1 MNTWRLQYQ
10 EWRPEE
16 QSLREALCT
25 LGNGYFATRGA
36 AEESGANDTHYPG
49 TYLAS
54 GYNRLQSEINGKTI
68 ENEDLVNWPN
78 WLCLTFRI
86 EGEDWFNLQEV
97 NVQDFDQ
104 VLDVQQGLLERKLT
118 FTDAQG
124 RSTSL
129 LSRRFVSMNDEHI
142 AGIQWVLKAE
152 NWSGNIEI
160 QSGIDGSVHNW
171 GVKRYRD
178 LSSQHLEILEKGT
191 AGKDGIYLKVQTVN
205 SRIEMAQ
212 AARTQIFVDNDQLET
227 TSVFAEKSGFVSSTF
242 YLNCEQ
248 AKPLVIEKIV
258 AIYTSR
264 DWAIA
269 EAGHEARKAI
279 SRAGRFEDLLA
290 KHSRSW
296 AQLWSRCDIEIAGQD
311 YAQMVLRLHIFHL
324 LQTASFKTI
333 DLDAGIP
340 ARGWH
345 GEAYRG
351 HIFWDELFIFPFLNM
366 RIPDITRELLM
377 YRYRRLREA
386 RYIAREA
393 GCKGACFPWQSGS
406 NGSEETQKLHLNPK
420 SGKWIPDNTYLQRHI
435 NLAIAYNIWQYYQA
449 SGDMEFMSYYG
460 VRMMLE
466 IAWFLA
472 TLATWNEERQKY
484 EILGVVG
491 PDEYHTQ
498 FPGSDSP
505 GLDNNAYTNIMTSWV
520 LQRVEEALE
529 LLTERRKTELL
540 ETMGLS
546 KDEIARWKEVS
557 SKLFIPFHN
566 GNIISQFEGYE
577 RLKEFNWDEYI
588 EKYGN
593 NMRLDRIL
601 DAEGDSVENY
611 QASKQADVLMLFYL
625 LTTEDLKKQFEH
637 MGYPLDYGLIPEN
650 ISYYSERTSH
660 GSTLSQLV
668 HSWVLARGDRQQSWH
683 YFEKALRSDI
693 EDVQGGTTAEGIHLG
708 AMAGTV
714 DLIQRGY
721 TGMEI
726 RDDVLWFNPSLPEQ
740 LKHIKMNLCY
750 RGHWFNLLLTHQKLE
765 IYFEESL
772 DGKIRIGF
780 QGKVYESEVKQT
792 LTFNL

>member
-16 QSLREALCT
+16 QPLRESLCT

-36 AEESGANDTHYPG
+36 AEESSADDINYPG
-49 TYLAS
+49 TYLAG
-54 GYNRLQSEINGKTI
+54 GYNRLQSEVSGKII
-68 ENEDLVNWPN
+68 ESEDLVNWPN
-78 WLCLTFRI
+78 WLYLTFRI
-86 EGEDWFNLQEV
+86 EGGNWFSLKEV
-97 NVQDFDQ
+97 TLLAYDQ
-104 VLDVQQGLLERKLT
+104 VLEMQQGLLERKLV

-124 RSTSL
+124 RRTSL
-129 LSRRFVSMNDEHI
+129 ACRRFVSMNDEHI
-142 AGIQWVLKAE
+142 AGIQWVLTAE
-152 NWSGNIEI
+152 NWSGNIEL
-160 QSGIDGSVHNW
+160 QSGLDGSVRNW
-171 GVKRYRD
+171 GVERYRE
-178 LSSQHLEILEKGT
+178 LSSQHLEILEKGE
-191 AGKDGIYLKVQTVN
+191 AGDDGIYLKVQTVN

-212 AARTQIFVDNDQLET
+212 AARTQIFVDNAQYNAT
-227 TSVFAEKSGFVSSTF
+227 PVFAEEKGFISSTF
-242 YLNCEQ
+242 YLSCQQN
-248 AKPLVIEKIV
+248 KPLVIEKIV
-258 AIYTSR
+258 AVYTSR

-269 EAGHEARKAI
+269 EAGLEARKAI
-279 SRAGRFEDLLA
+279 RRAGRFEDLFV

-333 DLDAGIP
+333 DLDTGIP
-340 ARGWH
+340 ARGLH

-406 NGSEETQKLHLNPK
+406 NGREETQKLHLNPK
-420 SGKWIPDNTYLQRHI
+420 SGKWNPDNTHLQRHI
-435 NLAIAYNIWQYYQA
+435 NVAIAYNIWQYYQA
-449 SGDMEFMSYYG
+449 SGDVEFMSYYG
-460 VRMMLE
+460 IRMLLE
-466 IAWFLA
+466 IAWFMA

-484 EILGVVG
+484 ELLGVVG

-498 FPGSDSP
+498 YPDSNSL
-505 GLDNNAYTNIMTSWV
+505 GLDNNAYTNIMASWV
-520 LQRVEEALE
+520 LQRAEDALK
-529 LLTERRKTELL
+529 LLTERRKSELL
-540 ETMGLS
+540 ETMELS

-557 SKLFIPFHN
+557 SKLYIPFYN
-566 GNIISQFEGYE
+566 DKIINQFDGYE
-577 RLKEFNWDEYI
+577 KLKELNWDEYI
-588 EKYGN
+588 KKYGN

-611 QASKQADVLMLFYL
+611 QANKQADVMMLFYL
-625 LTTEDLKKQFEH
+625 LSAEELKKLFEH
-637 MGYPLDYGLIPEN
+637 MGYHFNSDLIPAN
-650 ISYYSERTSH
+650 ISYYSQRTSH

-668 HSWVLARGDRQQSWH
+668 HSWVLARGDREKSWH

-726 RDDVLWFNPSLPEQ
+726 RDDVLWFNPTLPRQ

-750 RGHWFNLLLTHQKLE
+750 RGHWFNFLLTHQKLE
-765 IYFEESL
+765 IHFEESVY
-772 DGKIRIGF
+772 GKIRVGF
-780 QGKVYESEVKQT
+780 KGKVYESENKQI
-792 LTFNL
+792 LTFDL